1 MEITQEKIM
10 QIGFSIMQDPELMM
24 KLAQAESARGAFGVL
39 VEKLEGRSFEEFA
52 GTVAALAP
60 MIPQVSDE
68 ELAAM
73 PNGPLFIKIKKWIQD
88 LPVA

>member
-1 MEITQEKIM
+1 
-10 QIGFSIMQDPELMM
+10 
-24 KLAQAESARGAFGVL
+24 
-39 VEKLEGRSFEEFA
+39 
-52 GTVAALAP
+52 